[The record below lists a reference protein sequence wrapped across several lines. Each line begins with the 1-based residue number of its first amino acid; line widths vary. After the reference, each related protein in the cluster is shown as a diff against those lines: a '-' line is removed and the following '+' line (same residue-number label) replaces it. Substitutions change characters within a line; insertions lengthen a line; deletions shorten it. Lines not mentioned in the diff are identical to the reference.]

1 MAKATVLRFRRGTTA
16 DHASFTGAVSEVT
29 HNTDTD
35 RLHIHDGATLG
46 GIPLA
51 RLDELPEGATGT
63 VTSVGLS
70 APTGFSVT
78 SEAITGSGTLT
89 FTFAEGYQAFTTA
102 QASKVDGLDPTTLM
116 NLGTTIDYGTL
127 TDV

>member
-1 MAKATVLRFRRGTTA
+1 MAKATVLRFRRGSTA
-16 DHASFTGAVSEVT
+16 DHATFAGAISEVT

-35 RLHIHDGATLG
+35 RLHVHDGATLG

-51 RLDELPEGATGT
+51 RLDELPKGGAGT

-70 APTGFSVT
+70 APAGFSVT
-78 SEAITGSGTLT
+78 STNITGSGTLT
-89 FTFAEGYQAFTTA
+89 FTFASGYQALTTD
-102 QASKVDGLDPTTLM
+102 QADKIDGLDTTTLM